1 VQKFA
6 EGDSVV
12 IAERPEAGP
21 FAGRV
26 GVIYGW
32 TKPSKS
38 RKGPVYG
45 NPARVASDDFAWS
58 VYFEDTGDQEWFAH
72 YLLSLVGD

>member
-1 VQKFA
+1 
-6 EGDSVV
+6 
-12 IAERPEAGP
+12 
-21 FAGRV
+21 
-26 GVIYGW
+26 VIYGW

-38 RKGPVYG
+38 RKGPVHG

-72 YLLSLVGD
+72 YLLSLVRD

>member
-1 VQKFA
+1 M
-6 EGDSVV
+6 V

-26 GVIYGW
+26 GVICGW

-45 NPARVASDDFAWS
+45 NPARVASDDFAGMTPERYTPQVPFS
-58 VYFEDTGDQEWFAH
+58 AGFGAQ
-72 YLLSLVGD
+72 